1 MSNNYVIKATGEKEI
16 YDAGKLCSS
25 LVQSGASQEVADQI
39 CQEIE
44 QGITPDITTQ
54 EIWRHALRDLVRSDL
69 YNVSARY
76 SLRRGMANLGPDG
89 YSFEKYIAVLL
100 EAYGYTTKTNQTL
113 PGASGV
119 EHEIDVIAEMDDRFI
134 FIEAKYKNE
143 YGLRTHVDTV
153 MYGWARFM
161 DLVEAYKK
169 KPEFKDKK
177 FEIWLVTNTEFT
189 NSSEKFAAYRGM
201 TLLGWDY
208 PRKRSLED
216 MIAEKKLWPV
226 SILPSVS
233 PNDRK
238 ALIHNGLILAQDL
251 LPYTPDDLENK
262 FGMSPKRT
270 EKIIAEAQAL
280 MIEH

>member
-1 MSNNYVIKATGEKEI
+1 MNNNYVTKATGEKEM
-16 YDAGKLCSS
+16 YDPSKLCGS
-25 LVQSGASQEVADQI
+25 LVQSGAPQGVAEQI
-39 CQEIE
+39 CQDIE

-54 EIWRHALRDLVRSDL
+54 EIWRQALRDLVHSDL
-69 YNVSARY
+69 YDASARY
-76 SLRRGMANLGPDG
+76 SLRRGMSNLGPDG
-89 YSFEKYIAVLL
+89 YSFEKYVAVLL
-100 EAYGYTTKTNQTL
+100 DAYGYTTRTNQTL
-113 PGASGV
+113 TGASGV
-119 EHEIDVIAEMDDRFI
+119 DHEVDVVAEKDDRFI

-153 MYGWARFM
+153 MYAWARFI
-161 DLVEAYKK
+161 DLSEACKT
-169 KPEFKDKK
+169 KPELKDKK

-189 NSSEKFAAYRGM
+189 NSSEKFAAYRDM

-208 PRKRSLED
+208 PQHHSLED

-270 EKIIAEAQAL
+270 EKIIQEAQAL
-280 MIEH
+280 MIQS